1 MKRTRR
7 ATTVAAGG
15 GRSARATWYQR
26 GTLYMK
32 DKVSLQQGHRYG
44 AAVHSIQREANKG
57 RRRLL
62 RSRSGRGSVFRG
74 ILLNRDFRGITSD
87 DVDQRERKGTSS
99 GRRREA
105 RTRTPPVMGPLRD
118 IRPHQARSKCDGLQ
132 GTVRREFDA
141 LFNGDLT
148 LLSYTSLPQETA
160 Y

>member
-1 MKRTRR
+1 
-7 ATTVAAGG
+7 
-15 GRSARATWYQR
+15 
-26 GTLYMK
+26 MK

-132 GTVRREFDA
+132 VTVRWGFDA
-141 LFNGDLT
+141 LLDGDLPCCLIRPYPRT
-148 LLSYTSLPQETA
+148 TETA